1 MPETLERLANQP
13 LVFDGPVTRMFR
25 AAGSRDFAEAA
36 HHVLR
41 LPYGRIADRSKFWLV
56 LEERR
61 GTCTTKHAL
70 LAELAHEQG
79 IAVQLM
85 LGIYEMNQRNTP
97 GVGRVLQKYG
107 LSYIPEAHCYLRYQG
122 ERIDVTGVP
131 PGGEPIERFL
141 HEEVITVDQ
150 IGAYKNELHRI
161 FLADRVALQHRENL
175 VDRPVPFEAEVG
187 AADRRPARAEIAGLG
202 RRVGRADV
210 DLLRGVDAD
219 RRHVRPA
226 GPLLPGDREA
236 EPRIEVERALQ

>member
-1 MPETLERLANQP
+1 MPETLERLAKQP

-161 FLADRVALQHRENL
+161 FLADWIRRTDEARGRGLEDVWSIRVECIAALS
-175 VDRPVPFEAEVG
+175 
-187 AADRRPARAEIAGLG
+187 AG
-202 RRVGRADV
+202 D
-210 DLLRGVDAD
+210 
-219 RRHVRPA
+219 P
-226 GPLLPGDREA
+226 
-236 EPRIEVERALQ
+236 